1 MRRVA
6 LSLLNWL
13 ELVIPQFPRV
23 ALQLPGKVTL
33 IARSDTGSEGYL
45 STCCLACCHSVK
57 CLILLYLIQHM

>member
-23 ALQLPGKVTL
+23 AHLLQLPGRVTL

-45 STCCLACCHSVK
+45 SCLACCHLVK
-57 CLILLYLIQHM
+57 CLILLYSIQHM